1 MDRRKS
7 VMGFSEHWQDLL
19 RFSLNN
25 FALTVRGSD
34 RPPACHST
42 LRTPQ
47 GEGFGG
53 CALGGKADGVQG
65 EKKGSTRAGASLY
78 VIRWR

>member
-1 MDRRKS
+1 MP
-7 VMGFSEHWQDLL
+7 L
-19 RFSLNN
+19 RGYTLSAPFGGTCLPAGRS
-25 FALTVRGSD
+25 VRGSD

-47 GEGFGG
+47 GEGLRG
-53 CALGGKADGVQG
+53 CALGGKADGVQE
-65 EKKGSTRAGASLY
+65 EKKGSARPGASLY